1 MFEIDDVKGQTA
13 KIKVVGV
20 GGAGGNAINNMIAS
34 NLHGVDFIAV
44 NTDTQVLETSLAPI
58 KVQIGAS
65 ITKGLGAGADPQ
77 IGRQSAMEDKAVL
90 ADLLGGA
97 DLIFITAGMGG
108 GTGTGASP
116 VIASVAKELGALT
129 VAIVTKPF
137 FYEGKTRTM
146 RAEEGIKELKGHVDT
161 LIVIP
166 NDRIAEVVEK
176 KIAFHKGFAITDDVL
191 RQAIQGISDIIQ
203 VPGLINVDFADVK
216 TTMQNTGRAVMGV
229 GIGRGEGGAIEAAKK
244 AITNPLL
251 EDSSIEG
258 ARGILINITGGCHL
272 SLGDVQEAASIIYDS
287 AHEGANIIF
296 GAVINPDIEE
306 EVKITVIATG
316 FDEKKEKVE
325 LPQVRKWSPAKE
337 SLIFRGSERVLAK
350 NLMPHVS
357 MDSIPSDTLP
367 YEDPLDVPAFLRKA
381 HDRAI

>member
-1 MFEIDDVKGQTA
+1 
-13 KIKVVGV
+13 
-20 GGAGGNAINNMIAS
+20 
-34 NLHGVDFIAV
+34 
-44 NTDTQVLETSLAPI
+44 
-58 KVQIGAS
+58 
-65 ITKGLGAGADPQ
+65 
-77 IGRQSAMEDKAVL
+77 MEDRAFISVV
-90 ADLLGGA
+90 LGGA

-137 FYEGKTRTM
+137 FYEGKTRIM
-146 RAEEGIKELKGHVDT
+146 RAEEGIKELKGPLDT

-166 NDRIAEVVEK
+166 NDRIAEVDEK
-176 KIAFHKGFAITDDVL
+176 KIAVHKGFAVTAHVL

-203 VPGLINVDFADVK
+203 VPGLINDDFADVK

-229 GIGRGEGGAIEAAKK
+229 GVGRGEGGANEAAKK
-244 AITNPLL
+244 AIAIPLL

-258 ARGILINITGGCHL
+258 ARGILINITAGSQL

-296 GAVINPDIEE
+296 GAVINPDIED

-325 LPQVRKWSPAKE
+325 LPQVKKWAPVNE
-337 SLIFRGSERVLAK
+337 PLTYRGSRRVLAK
-350 NLMPHVS
+350 NLVPNIKVEGAAPDM
-357 MDSIPSDTLP
+357 MI

-381 HDRAI
+381 SDRLM